1 MRQQAIKS
9 SSIYPTLPLS
19 VYKNQLMVNDNQN
32 TVSLYQRMREII
44 FDGHFD
50 RPPARSSE
58 SFASIGW
65 RECGKLGIPT
75 EVREIILGAF

>member
-32 TVSLYQRMREII
+32 TVSLCQRMREII

-50 RPPARSSE
+50 RPPARSSG
-58 SFASIGW
+58 SFASIG
-65 RECGKLGIPT
+65 GKLGIPT